1 MYLASIFS
9 MSGLRDFNQR
19 CASDQECLSRLHSS
33 PWLIRDDILDVQLQT
48 GGLTSLSFNKQL
60 RYIKADY
67 DIYRLNVEDGVLQ
80 QPSVSDL
87 LWGCHLFGFLGWEG
101 VH

>member
-9 MSGLRDFNQR
+9 MSGLRDFNQQ

-87 LWGCHLFGFLGWEG
+87 LWGCGLFGFLGWDG